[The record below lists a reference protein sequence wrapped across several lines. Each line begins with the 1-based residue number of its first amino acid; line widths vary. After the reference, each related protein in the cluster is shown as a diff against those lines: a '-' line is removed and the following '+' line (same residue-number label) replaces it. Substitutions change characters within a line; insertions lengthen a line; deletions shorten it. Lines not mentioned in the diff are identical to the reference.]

1 MSRQA
6 TEAVLLR
13 PRRDVDAGAQSLLVD
28 ELSPESSHAGALVET
43 EGAGEAVAVYKELDG
58 CTAASVE
65 FLERALEKR
74 EAQTAAAPR
83 RANGEAGD
91 NAAGESERQV
101 WAAEREAGHAVAVPR
116 PPTTT
121 HPG

>member
-1 MSRQA
+1 MSGRA
-6 TEAVLLR
+6 TEAARLR
-13 PRRDVDAGAQSLLVD
+13 APHDVDAGTQFLLVD
-28 ELSPESSHAGALVET
+28 ELSLEGAHAGALVET

-91 NAAGESERQV
+91 NAAGEIERQV
-101 WAAEREAGHAVAVPR
+101 RAAEREASHAVAVPR

-121 HPG
+121 RPG